1 MSAPYKLVDRPKP
14 DPRLT
19 ALLAP
24 NKTKN
29 PHLQKK
35 MAREIARSV
44 LAGDVEAEEAG
55 AYLLARAIRKTL

>member
-1 MSAPYKLVDRPKP
+1 
-14 DPRLT
+14 
-19 ALLAP
+19 
-24 NKTKN
+24 
-29 PHLQKK
+29 